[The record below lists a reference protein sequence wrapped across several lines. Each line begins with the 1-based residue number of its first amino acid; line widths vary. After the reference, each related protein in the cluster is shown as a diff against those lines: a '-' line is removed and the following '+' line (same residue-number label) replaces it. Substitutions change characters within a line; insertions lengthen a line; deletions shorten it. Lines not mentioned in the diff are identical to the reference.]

1 MKAFIRHRRDVRRDG
16 EDSFQHFHHLEISL
30 STTKLSTNINLH
42 DPPFFILQGGKI
54 EGNMTKSQI
63 GKKSLNSSRLA
74 LMEDPIT
81 SSSTGR
87 TKK

>member
-30 STTKLSTNINLH
+30 SKTQLSTNINLH
-42 DPPFFILQGGKI
+42 DPPLFILQGGKI

-63 GKKSLNSSRLA
+63 GKNILELLKAN
-74 LMEDPIT
+74 PN
-81 SSSTGR
+81 GR
-87 TKK
+87 PNYFFLYR